1 MFSRKHQKPLHGV
14 HFASWTTD
22 AAEQWGIQDALNI
35 LETCLA
41 ECQERPI
48 AEEEIGEA
56 LAFLSDRDPRSE
68 AFARQFQVALQMPDP
83 EQRYH
88 TAAAALHKLREQ
100 FGTSPLS

>member
-1 MFSRKHQKPLHGV
+1 MFSRKHQKQLHRV

-35 LETCLA
+35 LESCLA

-48 AEEEIGEA
+48 ADEEMNEA
-56 LAFLSDRDPRSE
+56 LSFLSDRSPRSE
-68 AFARQFQVALQMPDP
+68 AFARQFRAALKLPHP

-88 TAAAALHKLREQ
+88 TAATALHKLREQ
-100 FGTSPLS
+100 FGTPPLS

>member
-1 MFSRKHQKPLHGV
+1 MFSRKHQKQLQSV

-48 AEEEIGEA
+48 AEEEMREA
-56 LAFLSDRDPRSE
+56 LSFLSDRGPRSE
-68 AFARQFQVALQMPDP
+68 AFARQFRTALQLPHP
-83 EQRYH
+83 EQRHY
-88 TAAAALHKLREQ
+88 TAAAALRKLREQ
-100 FGTSPLS
+100 FCTSPLS

>member
-1 MFSRKHQKPLHGV
+1 MFSRKHQKQLHGV

-48 AEEEIGEA
+48 AEEEISEA
-56 LAFLSDRDPRSE
+56 LSFLSYRGPRAE
-68 AFARQFQVALQMPDP
+68 AFARQFRSASQMPHP

-88 TAAAALHKLREQ
+88 TAAVALHKLREQ
-100 FGTSPLS
+100 FGTLPPS